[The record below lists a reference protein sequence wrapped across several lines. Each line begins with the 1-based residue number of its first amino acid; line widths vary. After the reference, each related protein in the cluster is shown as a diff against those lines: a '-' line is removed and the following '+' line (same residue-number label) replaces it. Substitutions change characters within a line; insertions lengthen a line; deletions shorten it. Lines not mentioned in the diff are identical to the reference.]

1 MVYDLTLI
9 ILTYPSSQAAPIL
22 GGGGVM
28 KLKVFSI
35 SISLIIDIISKCDMN
50 QGLFI
55 YLTNHLFS
63 TTDNS
68 VFLGSPILLPSE

>member
-1 MVYDLTLI
+1 MQFTYKYISYMVYDLTLI
-9 ILTYPSSQAAPIL
+9 ILTYLSSQAAPIL

-35 SISLIIDIISKCDMN
+35 SISLILDIISKCDMN

-55 YLTNHLFS
+55 
-63 TTDNS
+63 
-68 VFLGSPILLPSE
+68 

>member
-9 ILTYPSSQAAPIL
+9 ILTYLSSQAAPIL

-35 SISLIIDIISKCDMN
+35 SISLILDIISKCDMN

-55 YLTNHLFS
+55 
-63 TTDNS
+63 
-68 VFLGSPILLPSE
+68 